1 MSKKICLIFTVILLT
16 SMILTYSVT
25 YRVYAQTIETTVNGL
40 MEQAAETMVTAL
52 DDTIELAKLITISP
66 LFSTD
71 LQNAFRSG
79 GNLMVKQQESTFFL
93 TFLNSMPLSNH
104 AACFYAENGTIIFS
118 RLPNLCYSLF
128 EDNYQEWKTIAEPC
142 GGTAV
147 IVATDADTGYSCAV
161 LRSVIDTEYFDD
173 IGLAS
178 VCISASDFDRAFERI
193 HSISGGRAI
202 VLDSLKRVIYDSDQL
217 LQNCS
222 IDDDLLI
229 ASLSRQNGRYTVALN
244 GASYTGVNV
253 AQSSGQYQ
261 ILVFSPRQELLAQM
275 RATQREIMLLVVG
288 VCIVAFLMI
297 LFMSRT
303 LTVPLKKITALMMRV
318 QNGDFSVRFKS
329 KTEDEIGVLGNNFNL
344 LLVRL
349 NQQIEDIVSI
359 SNKKKQME
367 IDILKSQIN
376 PHFIYNTLE
385 TIHMMA
391 IDAEQPEIEQMSK
404 VFGRLMRYN
413 ITSINEGTSL
423 REELAYLKDYLYIQN
438 VRFHG
443 RFQMVL
449 QVEPEV
455 MNCGMLKMLLQPIV
469 ENAIMH
475 GLEPSGQTGIIR
487 ICATRCQQSLVITIS
502 DNGIGIDEDT
512 LAQIR
517 QGLHDGLAVPTTCIG
532 LRNVNSRIRL
542 YYGEQYGLKIHS
554 QKESG
559 TTIEMRIPF
568 IGGEDDPNCISG

>member
-1 MSKKICLIFTVILLT
+1 MGF
-16 SMILTYSVT
+16 
-25 YRVYAQTIETTVNGL
+25 
-40 MEQAAETMVTAL
+40 VTAGS
-52 DDTIELAKLITISP
+52 AAIS
-66 LFSTD
+66 LFTHW
-71 LQNAFRSG
+71 LRH
-79 GNLMVKQQESTFFL
+79 NLRIDQLESTTL
-93 TFLNSMPLSNH
+93 QS
-104 AACFYAENGTIIFS
+104 E
-118 RLPNLCYSLF
+118 
-128 EDNYQEWKTIAEPC
+128 
-142 GGTAV
+142 
-147 IVATDADTGYSCAV
+147 
-161 LRSVIDTEYFDD
+161 
-173 IGLAS
+173 
-178 VCISASDFDRAFERI
+178 
-193 HSISGGRAI
+193 
-202 VLDSLKRVIYDSDQL
+202 LK
-217 LQNCS
+217 
-222 IDDDLLI
+222 
-229 ASLSRQNGRYTVALN
+229 
-244 GASYTGVNV
+244 
-253 AQSSGQYQ
+253 
-261 ILVFSPRQELLAQM
+261 F
-275 RATQREIMLLVVG
+275 
-288 VCIVAFLMI
+288 
-297 LFMSRT
+297 
-303 LTVPLKKITALMMRV
+303 
-318 QNGDFSVRFKS
+318 
-329 KTEDEIGVLGNNFNL
+329 
-344 LLVRL
+344 
-349 NQQIEDIVSI
+349 
-359 SNKKKQME
+359 
-367 IDILKSQIN
+367 LKSQIN

-542 YYGEQYGLKIHS
+542 YYGEQYGLTIHS

>member
-1 MSKKICLIFTVILLT
+1 
-16 SMILTYSVT
+16 
-25 YRVYAQTIETTVNGL
+25 
-40 MEQAAETMVTAL
+40 
-52 DDTIELAKLITISP
+52 
-66 LFSTD
+66 
-71 LQNAFRSG
+71 
-79 GNLMVKQQESTFFL
+79 
-93 TFLNSMPLSNH
+93 
-104 AACFYAENGTIIFS
+104 
-118 RLPNLCYSLF
+118 
-128 EDNYQEWKTIAEPC
+128 
-142 GGTAV
+142 
-147 IVATDADTGYSCAV
+147 
-161 LRSVIDTEYFDD
+161 
-173 IGLAS
+173 
-178 VCISASDFDRAFERI
+178 
-193 HSISGGRAI
+193 
-202 VLDSLKRVIYDSDQL
+202 
-217 LQNCS
+217 
-222 IDDDLLI
+222 
-229 ASLSRQNGRYTVALN
+229 
-244 GASYTGVNV
+244 
-253 AQSSGQYQ
+253 
-261 ILVFSPRQELLAQM
+261 
-275 RATQREIMLLVVG
+275 
-288 VCIVAFLMI
+288 
-297 LFMSRT
+297 
-303 LTVPLKKITALMMRV
+303 MRV

-542 YYGEQYGLKIHS
+542 YYGEQYGLTIHS